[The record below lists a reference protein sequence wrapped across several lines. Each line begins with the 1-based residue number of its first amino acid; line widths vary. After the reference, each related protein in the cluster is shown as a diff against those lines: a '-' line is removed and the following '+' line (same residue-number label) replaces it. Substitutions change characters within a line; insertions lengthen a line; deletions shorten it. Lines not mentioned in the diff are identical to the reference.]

1 MIVVEIGAIAI
12 EKKDFTC
19 YGFII
24 EKWHSD
30 FGVALIC
37 LIGAAGYIPSSIYPP
52 IGENGL
58 INTLFH
64 IAAVIVALWL
74 VLNKKR

>member
-1 MIVVEIGAIAI
+1 MIVVGIGAIAI
-12 EKKDFTC
+12 GKRDSTY
-19 YGFII
+19 YGFTL
-24 EKWHSD
+24 EKWHSH
-30 FGVALIC
+30 FRVALIC
-37 LIGAAGYIPSSIYPP
+37 LVGAAGYIPSSIYPP